1 MAISIR
7 KNPSGARSRKKREN
21 LLMKQL
27 QRLEEIQRQEEEARK
42 LEEERRREAERAK
55 RREEELRLEEL
66 RLQEMLLREMDRM
79 RLRTDRKRG
88 KRLWTAEE
96 RMAQRVFAAALMETA
111 AASAAAHQAE
121 QSGYAEGRMEVLS
134 AGGGKPGSRQA
145 ASTARE
151 RQPELVTLQG
161 GLVVKSGRDVQIIR
175 STGCHDVQGKT
186 AVDGSGASLPKM
198 LKREASAAQPHVSS
212 SAVQFAK
219 APAGRR
225 RTAGLRDRR
234 MRCRPARSPCLDS
247 GRRGSA
253 RNKSEEVA
261 AERE

>member
-121 QSGYAEGRMEVLS
+121 QSGTPK
-134 AGGGKPGSRQA
+134 AGWRCCPQA
-145 ASTARE
+145 AASRALG
-151 RQPELVTLQG
+151 RQPPRRE
-161 GLVVKSGRDVQIIR
+161 SG
-175 STGCHDVQGKT
+175 
-186 AVDGSGASLPKM
+186 SL
-198 LKREASAAQPHVSS
+198 SW
-212 SAVQFAK
+212 
-219 APAGRR
+219 
-225 RTAGLRDRR
+225 
-234 MRCRPARSPCLDS
+234 
-247 GRRGSA
+247 
-253 RNKSEEVA
+253 
-261 AERE
+261 

>member
-7 KNPSGARSRKKREN
+7 KSGARSRKKREN

-27 QRLEEIQRQEEEARK
+27 QRLEEIKRQEEEARK

-121 QSGYAEGRMEVLS
+121 QRGYAEGRMEVLS
-134 AGGGKPGSRQA
+134 AGGGKPGLHRQA
-145 ASTARE
+145 E
-151 RQPELVTLQG
+151 RSSQLVAVQG
-161 GLVVKSGRDVQIIR
+161 GR
-175 STGCHDVQGKT
+175 SASQ
-186 AVDGSGASLPKM
+186 ARDGSPTGRLAEQQASGDDSMSADKRTKSAGFHPKI
-198 LKREASAAQPHVSS
+198 EVVVAQLEE
-212 SAVQFAK
+212 K
-219 APAGRR
+219 PAMRR
-225 RTAGLRDRR
+225 RTAWLHDRR
-234 MRCRPARSPCLDS
+234 MRLGPARSPC
-247 GRRGSA
+247 GECVERGSFGS
-253 RNKSEEVA
+253 RKEEVTKGLD
-261 AERE
+261 

>member
-27 QRLEEIQRQEEEARK
+27 QRLEELQRQEEEARR

-134 AGGGKPGSRQA
+134 AGGGKPGPHRLAERTPQLVAVQGGRS
-145 ASTARE
+145 ASQARE
-151 RQPELVTLQG
+151 GSPTGPLAEQQVSGDDVMSTVKRTRSAGAHPKIEVVAQLVE
-161 GLVVKSGRDVQIIR
+161 KA
-175 STGCHDVQGKT
+175 
-186 AVDGSGASLPKM
+186 AV
-198 LKREASAAQPHVSS
+198 
-212 SAVQFAK
+212 
-219 APAGRR
+219 RR
-225 RTAGLRDRR
+225 RTAWLHDRR
-234 MRCRPARSPCLDS
+234 MRRGPARSPC
-247 GRRGSA
+247 GERVEIGAFGS
-253 RNKSEEVA
+253 RKEEVTKGLD
-261 AERE
+261 